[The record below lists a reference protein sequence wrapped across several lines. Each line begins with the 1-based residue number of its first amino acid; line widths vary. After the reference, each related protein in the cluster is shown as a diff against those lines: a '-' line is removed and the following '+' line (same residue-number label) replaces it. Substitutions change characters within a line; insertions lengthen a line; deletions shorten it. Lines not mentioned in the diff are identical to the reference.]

1 MESRIGL
8 ATLKCSGQYGDGAQM
23 VKLVP
28 TENGILVSQMEK
40 EAVQGS
46 LPI

>member
-1 MESRIGL
+1 MESRIGS
-8 ATLKCSGQYGDGAQM
+8 ATLKCSGQYGGGAQM
-23 VKLVP
+23 VKLAL

-40 EAVQGS
+40 EAVQDS